1 MIEKGEK
8 RQEITSDIRK
18 DVISSAVKE
27 EDKMCLVCCFMFI
40 SALNPHTTYK
50 ILRPFLLY

>member
-27 EDKMCLVCCFMFI
+27 EEKMCLVCCFMFI